1 MNERFLSRGKRKDNG
16 TWETG
21 FLVITRYDCSD
32 EQYFITDKM
41 TGYHTPVIPE
51 TVGQCTGLKDKNGKL
66 IFEGDIVEADG
77 YIFFVNFGKCGG
89 VANKVDYGYIG
100 YYLDGYDEIT
110 KKALSYGLRDDICYF
125 TNIEAIGNIHD
136 NPELLKGC
144 GGGMKMKCN
153 NCKHLC
159 DGWCDIIYDSP
170 DPDIERECD
179 SYKTRS
185 NYDHIKQM
193 SIDEMA
199 ECSMPFF
206 GCPYDTPY
214 VGCAMGKKYHDDC
227 SKCIKAWLI
236 QEVHGSDR

>member
-16 TWETG
+16 TWVDG
-21 FLVITRYDCSD
+21 NLVYTRTTTLGVVTEIYTL
-32 EQYFITDKM
+32 EMRYE
-41 TGYHTPVIPE
+41 VIPE

-136 NPELLKGC
+136 DKEL
-144 GGGMKMKCN
+144 MK
-153 NCKHLC
+153 L
-159 DGWCDIIYDSP
+159 
-170 DPDIERECD
+170 
-179 SYKTRS
+179 
-185 NYDHIKQM
+185 
-193 SIDEMA
+193 
-199 ECSMPFF
+199 
-206 GCPYDTPY
+206 
-214 VGCAMGKKYHDDC
+214 
-227 SKCIKAWLI
+227 L
-236 QEVHGSDR
+236 EVEQ